1 MGLDGWS
8 DEGRDI
14 TVDDNGDIYHNNIDA
29 NYT

>member
-8 DEGRDI
+8 DEERDI
-14 TVDDNGDIYHNNIDA
+14 TVDDNGDNYHNNVDV